1 MYGCEFNAKETTKKI
16 AHILLHWF
24 AHDMGD
30 PYGVVIGLS
39 GGKDSAVAA
48 ALCCMAFGRSNV
60 LGVLMPD
67 IKRNEYNVTDP
78 VNPDDFTDAE
88 KDAMELAEHLGIDTL
103 VVPIGNVV
111 SEMTSNLLCYQKCVD
126 ANTINNIK
134 ARTRMMTLYAIA
146 QERHLRVCCTS
157 NASEIYLGYSTKYGD
172 FAGDF
177 APLSHLTKTQVV
189 EVGRCLELPE
199 HLIEKAPSDGM
210 CGKTDE
216 DAFGFTYMDLDFYLT
231 NGHHPNP
238 DVVEKIECR
247 HRHNLHKSLP
257 MLHIEV

>member
-1 MYGCEFNAKETTKKI
+1 MYGCKFDPKKATEEI
-16 AHILLHWF
+16 IDAIKGWF
-24 AHDMGD
+24 YEEMGQ
-30 PYGVVIGLS
+30 PKGIVIGLS

-48 ALCCMAFGRSNV
+48 ALCCKAIGDENV

-67 IKRNEYNVTDP
+67 AKRNEYDVMHP
-78 VNPDDFTDAE
+78 VKSEDFTDAE
-88 KDAMELAEHLGIDTL
+88 KDAMQLADHLAIKTL
-103 VVPIGNVV
+103 IVPIANIVN
-111 SEMTSNLLCYQKCVD
+111 EASNILLCYQELVD
-126 ANTINNIK
+126 NNTINNIK
-134 ARTRMMTLYAIA
+134 ARTRMMMLYAIA
-146 QERHLRVCCTS
+146 QEKHMRVCCTS

-189 EVGRCLELPE
+189 EIGRYLRLPE

-231 NGHHPNP
+231 NGYHPNP
-238 DVVEKIECR
+238 CIVAKIESR
-247 HRHNLHKSLP
+247 HDRNLHKSLP
-257 MLHIEV
+257 MLHIAA